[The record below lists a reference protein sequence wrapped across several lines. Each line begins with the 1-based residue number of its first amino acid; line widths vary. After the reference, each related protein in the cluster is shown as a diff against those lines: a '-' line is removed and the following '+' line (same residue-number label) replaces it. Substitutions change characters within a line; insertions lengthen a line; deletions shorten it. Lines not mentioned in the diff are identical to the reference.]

1 MIKSIIKSAVKVLK
15 KKKPK
20 KLTKWTKAAKK
31 KRDLKNARARV
42 LAAEKRLAYNTE
54 VNPRR
59 KAHTSKRMKEL
70 MKKGTLGKIDEAAKK
85 GTGIFIGQ
93 KNPGQGVGR
102 WDYRKKGD

>member
-1 MIKSIIKSAVKVLK
+1 MVGGLLK
-15 KKKPK
+15 KVK
-20 KLTKWTKAAKK
+20 KLTQRQ
-31 KRDLKNARARV
+31 RDLKNARARV

-70 MKKGTLGKIDEAAKK
+70 MKKGTLGKIDETAKK

-93 KNPGQGVGR
+93 KNPGRGVGR